1 MTAEIPSP
9 IGHAITECLDAT
21 GARLASSPRGRYSP
35 GRTLAGPLRQ
45 SRSTGQRV
53 LHALRFFLA
62 ALCLTAVCAIAAA
75 DSGLPLPRFVSL
87 KAGEVNARAGPG
99 FRYPVSWVFLR
110 KDMPVE
116 VVEEFGQWRRVRDI
130 EDAGGWV
137 HQRLLSGRRG
147 VMVAGEEHDLYREPD
162 TSALLAA
169 RAEAGVQGRL
179 LSCSGA
185 WCQVD
190 LAGHRGWMPRAH
202 LWGVYDGETVE

>member
-1 MTAEIPSP
+1 M
-9 IGHAITECLDAT
+9 
-21 GARLASSPRGRYSP
+21 
-35 GRTLAGPLRQ
+35 
-45 SRSTGQRV
+45 V
-53 LHALRFFLA
+53 LHALRIILA
-62 ALCLTAVCAIAAA
+62 ALCMAAAGAIAAA

-99 FRYPVSWVFLR
+99 FRYPVNWVFLR

-116 VVEEFGQWRRVRDI
+116 VLEEFGQWRRVRDI

-147 VMVAGEEHDLYREPD
+147 VIVAGGEHVLYRDPD
-162 TSALLAA
+162 TSARLAA